1 MKWIKTSEKL
11 PEFTKT
17 DTNWK
22 ASDWVIVWDE
32 KYKTPEIAYLE
43 KYDYQ
48 DYFEWSTSDGFKPI
62 DDYKLW
68 TPIIPPE
75 TI

>member
-1 MKWIKTSEKL
+1 MFFHKQ
-11 PEFTKT
+11 
-17 DTNWK
+17 
-22 ASDWVIVWDE
+22 

-48 DYFEWSTSDGFKPI
+48 DYFEWSTSDGSKPI

-68 TPIIPPE
+68 TPITPPAE
-75 TI
+75 E